1 MAIRELTYRIKLSRK
16 VPVVK
21 IVASK
26 GPKGD
31 PGDPGGPQGEPGE
44 DGYSPTIAVSKSNG
58 TTTLTITDVDGTRQA
73 FINDGADGADGAD
86 GYSPS
91 ASVTQTANGAT
102 ISITDKNGTTTA
114 NLTNGAT
121 GADGYSPSASVTQ
134 TANGATISITDK
146 NGTTTANIANGA
158 GISSTTFASYFGFS
172 LDTIATPQSPQT
184 ITQQNYNA
192 VANYYTN
199 LVSINTRIIAELS
212 ITDQYGTNAIKG
224 DISSITL
231 SQSSEGDTYILYSD
245 LFWIYVWEDNSTY
258 YYAIQAIS

>member
-73 FINDGADGADGAD
+73 FINDGADGAD
-86 GYSPS
+86 
-91 ASVTQTANGAT
+91 
-102 ISITDKNGTTTA
+102 
-114 NLTNGAT
+114 

>member
-21 IVASK
+21 LVASK

-44 DGYSPTIAVSKSNG
+44 DGFSPTIEVSKSNG
-58 TTTLTITDVDGTRQA
+58 TTTLTITDANGTRQA
-73 FINDGADGADGAD
+73 FVNDGED
-86 GYSPS
+86 
-91 ASVTQTANGAT
+91 
-102 ISITDKNGTTTA
+102 
-114 NLTNGAT
+114 

-158 GISSTTFASYFGFS
+158 GITSTTFANYFGFS
-172 LDTIATPQSPQT
+172 LDSSATWESPHT

-199 LVSINTRIIAELS
+199 LVSINTRIVAELS
-212 ITDQYGTNAIKG
+212 FTDQYGATTFYKG
-224 DISSITL
+224 EIGSIGLT
-231 SQSSEGDTYILYSD
+231 QSSEGTVYTLRSDIL
-245 LFWIYVWEDNSTY
+245 WIYVWEDNSTY
-258 YYAIQAIS
+258 YCAIGVMYS